1 HDTKKIPAMFPFGHG
16 LSYTTFEYDKASLS
30 SNLMEGDKSITVS
43 VPVTNIGK
51 VAGKEVVQL
60 YIADEKSSLPRPLK
74 ELKGFKKVEL
84 NPSQTEVV
92 KFEIT
97 PDDLKFFDDKAHEWI
112 AEPGKFKVYI
122 GSSSTDIKSTLQ
134 FSYK

>member
-1 HDTKKIPAMFPFGHG
+1 MFPFGHG

-30 SNLMEGDKSITVS
+30 SNLMEGDKSITVT

-84 NPSQTEVV
+84 NPSQTKVV

>member
-1 HDTKKIPAMFPFGHG
+1 MPDQYRGRCSQPSIGQSTGSPVKELENG
-16 LSYTTFEYDKASLS
+16 L
-30 SNLMEGDKSITVS
+30 
-43 VPVTNIGK
+43 
-51 VAGKEVVQL
+51 KEL
-60 YIADEKSSLPRPLK
+60 ENRLK

-84 NPSQTEVV
+84 NPSQTKVV

>member
-1 HDTKKIPAMFPFGHG
+1 MFPFGHG

>member
-1 HDTKKIPAMFPFGHG
+1 
-16 LSYTTFEYDKASLS
+16 
-30 SNLMEGDKSITVS
+30 MEGHKSITVS

>member
-1 HDTKKIPAMFPFGHG
+1 MFPFGHG

-134 FSYK
+134 FSYKF